1 MPLKIIIIKKSEKSY
16 NSSTI
21 WPLFFLLNQPFYC
34 SLQIILRATFFF
46 RFEVWKPNIRPASSN
61 QCGSLWQKVLML
73 CAMWGALVHAS
84 LCQRPL
90 PLFFFLG
97 RLWGE
102 RRVVTLSHWW
112 LMFLWL
118 WAAGEWWAELFRT
131 AISGWEASLSRS
143 DFFCFSLPF
152 HQILVRCPRS
162 IIPFMRK

>member
-90 PLFFFLG
+90 PLFFFFREALG
-97 RLWGE
+97 RKASGNT
-102 RRVVTLSHWW
+102 VS
-112 LMFLWL
+112 LMTHVPV
-118 WAAGEWWAELFRT
+118 AV
-131 AISGWEASLSRS
+131 SGG
-143 DFFCFSLPF
+143 
-152 HQILVRCPRS
+152 
-162 IIPFMRK
+162 